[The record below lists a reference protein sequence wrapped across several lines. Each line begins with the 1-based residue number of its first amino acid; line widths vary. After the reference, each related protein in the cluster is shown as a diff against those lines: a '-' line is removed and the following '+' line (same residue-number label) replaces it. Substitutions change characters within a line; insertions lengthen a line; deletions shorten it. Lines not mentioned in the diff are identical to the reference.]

1 MNITE
6 NLNLLL
12 RAVLETYWQYSPL
25 LGVTLKMHLSSV
37 IFTQKGCL
45 PAPKSHCND
54 SQTILLW
61 HRIITDA
68 HFAISSSASLLWSFY
83 KMGSLTDF
91 TVLSSLLHQ
100 RWKYFH
106 ISIVLTKGK
115 LNKKHTTDFAHE
127 FAYTCIYLRLHQDLR
142 VNNFL
147 VHGGLTVFSSLKSYT
162 KRPIYWWIG
171 FRNILAK
178 MSNKRSIIN
187 I

>member
-61 HRIITDA
+61 YRLITDA
-68 HFAISSSASLLWSFY
+68 HLAISSSGSLMWSIC
-83 KMGSLTDF
+83 KMGSWFYCFILTF
-91 TVLSSLLHQ
+91 TSTFDTS
-100 RWKYFH
+100 WKYFH
-106 ISIVLTKGK
+106 IFKISKEK
-115 LNKKHTTDFAHE
+115 LNKQHTNEFAHE
-127 FAYTCIYLRLHQDLR
+127 FAYIYICIYIKT
-142 VNNFL
+142 FE
-147 VHGGLTVFSSLKSYT
+147 
-162 KRPIYWWIG
+162 
-171 FRNILAK
+171 
-178 MSNKRSIIN
+178 
-187 I
+187 